1 MVEDDFEFDFDD
13 VEEEL
18 DEDEGESWCFCTEP
32 EEIRIQL
39 ERLGEKLQK
48 DLETCCSTGITA
60 KTISITWEKI
70 DAALKY
76 QKVDWTPEGLANSWS
91 GRAVPERIAE
101 IGWHY
106 LPGEGYLPDDEDVA
120 QRWLQIA
127 SWLGSLPAYLLLVK
141 YRMLPVSAED
151 EGDPR
156 AQAFFRWRESLQED
170 TEAGST
176 RKEQLES
183 FPFLDALAIELGLR
197 AALARSDK
205 TLARQVVAV
214 MDARKIQTEE
224 LMELR
229 AKALILLSDQKP
241 QEEIRILQEIKPAN
255 DSKEVQEVLKR
266 YTPLL
271 TPVPLRPWPRVLGWS
286 TQLQREYPNMVEIID
301 DLERSAELAIS
312 MQCSVVRFRPLLL
325 LGPAGV
331 GKSRF
336 ARRLG
341 AALGVPS
348 QIIPL
353 AGMSD
358 SMLLKGNSRGWSNAR
373 TGAIVD
379 FLLKTQV
386 GNPLVCLDEIDK
398 IGVGMNNGRVWE
410 WLLTLL
416 EAETASQVLDEF
428 LMAPVNYSAI
438 NWIATAND
446 VSELPDPLL
455 SRFRIVRIPPLG
467 GESFPA
473 VFRGILGDI
482 AREYQVAPEQLPSLP
497 AEVVEKTR
505 QAFARNPRSIRAL
518 AGLVRKLVELQAQ
531 AEAPQCRGA
540 NLLQ

>member
-1 MVEDDFEFDFDD
+1 MVKDDFEFDFDD

-18 DEDEGESWCFCTEP
+18 DEDEGESWCFCPEP
-32 EEIRIQL
+32 DEIRMHL
-39 ERLGEKLQK
+39 RALCERLKG
-48 DLETCCSTGITA
+48 DIICCSTAKAVKAISMNWWTINAAINDKNFDWNPEILSKSRLGITVREGIA
-60 KTISITWEKI
+60 KM
-70 DAALKY
+70 
-76 QKVDWTPEGLANSWS
+76 
-91 GRAVPERIAE
+91 
-101 IGWHY
+101 GWHY
-106 LPGEGYLPDDEDVA
+106 LPEAGYLLDEEDVA
-120 QRWLQIA
+120 NRWLQIA
-127 SWLGSLPAYLLLVK
+127 NGLGSLSAYLLLVK
-141 YRMLPVSAED
+141 NQMLPVSAED

-170 TEAGST
+170 AEAGST
-176 RKEQLES
+176 RKEQLEN

-197 AALARSDK
+197 AALRRDDK
-205 TLARQVVAV
+205 ALARQVVEV

-286 TQLQREYPNMVEIID
+286 TQLKCEYPNMVEIID

-312 MQCSVVRFRPLLL
+312 MQCFSVRFRPLLL

-348 QIIPL
+348 RLIPL

-358 SMLLKGNSRGWSNAR
+358 TMFLKGAARGWSSAR
-373 TGAIVD
+373 AGAIVD
-379 FLLKTQV
+379 FLLEAQV

-398 IGVGMNNGRVWE
+398 IGVGKHNGRVWE
-410 WLLTLL
+410 WLLTVL

-455 SRFRIVRIPPLG
+455 SRFRIVRVPPLG

-497 AEVVEKTR
+497 AEVVENLR
-505 QAFARNPRSIRAL
+505 QTFARNPGSIRAL